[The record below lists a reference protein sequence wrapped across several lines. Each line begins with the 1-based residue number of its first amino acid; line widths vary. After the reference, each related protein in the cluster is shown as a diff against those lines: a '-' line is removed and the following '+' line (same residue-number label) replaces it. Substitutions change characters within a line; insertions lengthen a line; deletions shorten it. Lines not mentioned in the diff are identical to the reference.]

1 MNSNTGFNN
10 IKSNNAEQLR
20 PKQYYSPNSIGK
32 FENKVNTQPKYV
44 EPNTAQP
51 TQTVEKPK
59 EKSKVISKILTTV
72 VAVVTATAIGVT
84 NIDGLLLPSTTL
96 VAYFEELEAT
106 EHEINYGIWIEDS
119 RVKEDE
125 PYEEDFDLSNVYIVL
140 TNDFTNRTEK
150 VEEQWWSGTF
160 EGLKDNMMYTISV
173 MVGDTVIATKM
184 IKTSAE
190 RQTSSDDPTNIGG
203 G

>member
-1 MNSNTGFNN
+1 MIHEAYMDDPGTIIPF
-10 IKSNNAEQLR
+10 E
-20 PKQYYSPNSIGK
+20 PDPYYS
-32 FENKVNTQPKYV
+32 
-44 EPNTAQP
+44 
-51 TQTVEKPK
+51 
-59 EKSKVISKILTTV
+59 
-72 VAVVTATAIGVT
+72 
-84 NIDGLLLPSTTL
+84 
-96 VAYFEELEAT
+96 
-106 EHEINYGIWIEDS
+106 
-119 RVKEDE
+119 DE